1 MNRSLRRVLPVLL
14 LCALTGAAAGA
25 GPQPRVPTG
34 KEKCAV
40 CGMFVAGYPNWL
52 GVIEFRDGTQSW
64 FDGPKDLVTCLL
76 NLGTFAPARKPAD
89 IASIRVRDY
98 YSLAFIDGEKAF
110 YVLGSDVLGPMGK
123 ELVPFEKRADAEGFL
138 KDHGGKKILRLG
150 EATQDTLRALR

>member
-1 MNRSLRRVLPVLL
+1 MNRSLRCFLTALL
-14 LCALTGAAAGA
+14 FCAVSSAAVDAA
-25 GPQPRVPTG
+25 DQPRSPSA

-52 GVIEFRDGTQSW
+52 GVIEFRDATRLY

-76 NLGTFAPARKPAD
+76 NLGTYAPTRKRAD
-89 IASIRVRDY
+89 IASIRVKDY

-123 ELVPFEKRADAEGFL
+123 ELVPFGKRADAEGFS

-150 EATQDTLRALR
+150 EVTVETLRSLR

>member
-1 MNRSLRRVLPVLL
+1 MTRFLRLGLPVLL
-14 LCALTGAAAGA
+14 LGALSGAALGA
-25 GPQPRVPTG
+25 DDALRPPSA
-34 KEKCAV
+34 KERCAV

-52 GVIEFRDGTQSW
+52 GVIEYRDGTRSW

-76 NLGTFAPARKPAD
+76 DLGTCAPARKRED
-89 IASIRVRDY
+89 IASIRVKDY

-123 ELVPFEKRADAEGFL
+123 ELVPFGKRADAEGFL
-138 KDHGGKKILRLG
+138 KDHGGKKILRLR